1 MPSASD
7 PDTEP
12 LWDAASLVRAAGGFA
27 DGEVAGSITGIS
39 IDTRSLVAG
48 DLFVALQDQRDG
60 HDFVSAA
67 FERGAAAALVST
79 RYARR
84 PGDGLLV
91 RVPDPLEGLRSMAI
105 AARARLGTQARV
117 IAVTGSAG
125 KTGTT
130 AMLRACLARN
140 GATHAPEKSLN
151 NHWGVPLTL
160 ARMPAETQFA
170 VLEIGMNHAGEISPL
185 TRLVRPH
192 IALVTNVLPVHIAN
206 FTDGEIGVAHAK
218 AEIFDGLDPGGVAIL
233 PLDSAHIAILEDA
246 AIRQRARVITFG
258 MSRAAD
264 VHPTVI
270 DLGSDGSDVTLESGE
285 SWRVGTPGQHIAVNS
300 LAVAAVLRLL
310 GETADPPFRMTDA
323 LGAVARVH
331 PGAGRGARG
340 HYSVT
345 HPDGRSADIVLIDE
359 SYNANPASM
368 AAALGVL
375 GRTSPTRGG
384 RRIAVLG
391 DMRELG
397 DLGPALHVA
406 LCDPIRTNAIDL
418 VFACGPLMQGL
429 FETLPQD
436 VRGAWRETSEGLVA
450 ALIGGLTTG
459 DIVMVKG
466 SLGTNMAPLI
476 AAIKSSDNAVRSRAH
491 SEDEASVVP

>member
-1 MPSASD
+1 MPLASA
-7 PDTEP
+7 PTAEP
-12 LWDAASLVRAAGGFA
+12 LWDAASLVRASGGVA
-27 DGEVAGSITGIS
+27 DGELAAAITGFS
-39 IDTRSLVAG
+39 IDTRTLAPG
-48 DLFVALQDQRDG
+48 DAFVALQDQRDG

-67 FERGAAAALVST
+67 FERGARAALVST
-79 RYARR
+79 QYARR
-84 PGDGLLV
+84 PSDGLLV
-91 RVPDPLEGLRSMAI
+91 RVPDPLEGLRHIAI
-105 AARARLGTQARV
+105 AARARLGPQARV

-130 AMLRACLARN
+130 AMLRACFARL
-140 GATHAPEKSLN
+140 GATHAPEKSFN

-160 ARMPAETQFA
+160 ARMPAATQFA

-218 AEIFDGLDPGGVAIL
+218 AEIFDGLEPGGVAVL
-233 PLDSAHIAILEDA
+233 PKDSLHIAILEVA
-246 AIRQRARVITFG
+246 AIRQRARIITFG

-264 VHPTVI
+264 VHPAVI
-270 DLGSDGSDVTLESGE
+270 DLGVDSSEVTLESGE

-310 GETADPPFRMTDA
+310 GESADPPFRITDA
-323 LGAVARVH
+323 LTALAGVH

-340 HYSVT
+340 HYAVAR
-345 HPDGRSADIVLIDE
+345 PDGSSADIVLIDE

-368 AAALGVL
+368 VAALGVL
-375 GRTSPTRGG
+375 GAASPTRGG

-397 DLGPALHVA
+397 DLGPQLHAALS
-406 LCDPIRTNAIDL
+406 DPIKANAIDL
-418 VFACGPLMQGL
+418 VFACGPLMRGL
-429 FETLPQD
+429 FDVLPTEK
-436 VRGAWRETSEGLVA
+436 RGAWRETSAGLVA
-450 ALIGGLTTG
+450 SMIAALRAG

-466 SLGTNMAPLI
+466 SLGTDMAPLI
-476 AAIKSSDNAVRSRAH
+476 AAIKSGDNAGQS
-491 SEDEASVVP
+491 

>member
-1 MPSASD
+1 MPSASA
-7 PDTEP
+7 PETEP
-12 LWDAASLVRAAGGFA
+12 LWDAASLVRAAGGSA
-27 DGEVAGSITGIS
+27 DGEVAGPITGIS

-67 FERGAAAALVST
+67 FECGAAAALVST

-91 RVPDPLEGLRSMAI
+91 RVPDPLEGLRSIAI
-105 AARARLGTQARV
+105 AARARLGSQARV

-130 AMLRACLARN
+130 TMLRACLARN
-140 GATHAPEKSLN
+140 GATHAPEKSFN

-160 ARMPAETQFA
+160 ARMPAATQFA

-218 AEIFDGLDPGGVAIL
+218 AEIFDGVEPGGVAIL

-246 AIRQRARVITFG
+246 AIRQRARILTFG

-264 VHPTVI
+264 VHPVGI
-270 DLGSDGSDVTLESGE
+270 DLGVDGSDVTLESGE

-310 GETADPPFRMTDA
+310 GESAEPQGRLTEALTALA
-323 LGAVARVH
+323 GVQ

-340 HYSVT
+340 HYAVAR
-345 HPDGRSADIVLIDE
+345 HDGSSAEIVLIDE

-368 AAALGVL
+368 MAALGVL
-375 GRTSPTRGG
+375 GRASPTRGG

-397 DLGPALHVA
+397 DFGPQLHAALS
-406 LCDPIRTNAIDL
+406 DPIKTSAIDL
-418 VFACGPLMQGL
+418 VFACGPLMRGL
-429 FETLPQD
+429 FAALAQD
-436 VRGAWRETSEGLVA
+436 KRGAWCATSAELVA
-450 ALIGGLTTG
+450 PMIAALRAG

-476 AAIKSSDNAVRSRAH
+476 AAIKSSDNAARS
-491 SEDEASVVP
+491 

>member
-1 MPSASD
+1 MPSVSA
-7 PDTEP
+7 PETEP
-12 LWDAASLVRAAGGFA
+12 LWGAANLVRAAGGSA
-27 DGEVAGSITGIS
+27 DGEMAGPITGIS

-67 FERGAAAALVST
+67 FECGAAAALVST

-91 RVPDPLEGLRSMAI
+91 RVPDPLEGLRSIAI
-105 AARARLGTQARV
+105 AARARLGSQARV

-140 GATHAPEKSLN
+140 GATHAPEKSFN

-160 ARMPAETQFA
+160 ARMPAATQFA

-218 AEIFDGLDPGGVAIL
+218 AEIFDGLEPGGVAVL

-246 AIRQRARVITFG
+246 AARRGARTITFG

-264 VHPTVI
+264 LHPAVI
-270 DLGSDGSDVTLESGE
+270 DLGADGSDVTLESGE
-285 SWRVGTPGQHIAVNS
+285 RWRVGTPGRHIAVNS

-310 GETADPPFRMTDA
+310 GQSAHPEIYMTDA
-323 LGAVARVH
+323 LTALADVH

-340 HYSVT
+340 PHAVAR
-345 HPDGRSADIVLIDE
+345 PDGSLADIVLIDE

-375 GRTSPTRGG
+375 GGASPTRGG

-397 DLGPALHVA
+397 DLGPQLHAALS
-406 LCDPIRTNAIDL
+406 DPIEANAIDL
-418 VFACGPLMQGL
+418 VFACGPLMGGL
-429 FETLPQD
+429 FATLPQD
-436 VRGAWRETSEGLVA
+436 RRGAWRETSTELVA
-450 ALIGGLTTG
+450 PMIAALRTG

-466 SLGTNMAPLI
+466 SLGTYMAPLI
-476 AAIKSSDNAVRSRAH
+476 AAIKSSDNAA
-491 SEDEASVVP
+491 